1 MNEQQFYEKCAQI
14 LTRQERMLLL
24 FSGDMRLTYEVDR
37 QGEQFVLL
45 PKEQKVLVPLLFFQ
59 QIQADEDKLLWHL
72 YQELALYP
80 DWQRHP
86 EAYLARGEQ
95 FRYET
100 EELAGYFLNKVKDAG
115 LTEDPAY
122 QPQIVCAWISSGIID
137 FLEDVDRWAA
147 CLIVQERAPAYRSE
161 EEKKRIGEMLF
172 WEGAF
177 LPENESGVGAASA
190 DTHRFLGKMLLETE
204 FFGDTRMKAAQS
216 STEAGETVADGEQA
230 HDGWS
235 GTEPVETAAASGK
248 RIRDERNRADAVQTQ
263 AAAGESEGQL
273 QEILQAPVMGQHRC
287 QFLREQLLEIFRR
300 RGGIHERDALVRTFL
315 LPEFLRLWKRDID
328 RMKLE
333 RTKEEQSAE
342 QKDQQSRRKASRK
355 PFQSRQH
362 IRRMLQQMEDEKKAE
377 RQQAQRAQE
386 GTDLAVFG
394 VTAQDRQLF
403 RHYEE
408 KVRPQREEMKR
419 FWRRLIGEA
428 SREVSV
434 RVEGVPKGALDVP
447 ELIRQWPAFTEAQ
460 QKQNYRELSIF
471 DTWELQKEI
480 RVLPEVLDISFV
492 IDNSGSMRSGK
503 LQPAREA
510 LAIVLLSLQ
519 DFQRY
524 LEASA
529 ARMHQPVKVRT
540 ETWLFGTDCR
550 RVLSFDD
557 VGRKAEADTILS
569 VTRLLGDNG
578 TTDDGKC
585 LQQIFDSLT
594 RTEEMELQSGKRT
607 HLIFEVTD
615 GASSFPGAAKKAAEE
630 LQKKHVEIQAIE
642 IGLKN
647 DEQARNVF
655 EYIFGEHGTFLG
667 NDTARLPSA
676 LMDAVK
682 RQMVTVLKGKSMVQS
697 PGS

>member
-14 LTRQERMLLL
+14 LTRQERMLVL

-37 QGEQFVLL
+37 RGEQFVLL

-59 QIQADEDKLLWHL
+59 QIHADEDKLLWHL

-86 EAYLARGEQ
+86 EAYLSRGES

-100 EELAGYFLNKVKDAG
+100 EELAGYFLKRVKDTG

-122 QPQIVCAWISSGIID
+122 QPQVVCAWISSGITD
-137 FLEDVDRWAA
+137 LLEDVDRWAA
-147 CLIVQERAPAYRSE
+147 SLIVQEKAPVYRSE

-177 LPENESGVGAASA
+177 LPEDESGVDTASA
-190 DTHRFLGKMLLETE
+190 GPHRFLGKMLLETE
-204 FFGDTRMKAAQS
+204 FFGDMHGEDVQI
-216 STEAGETVADGEQA
+216 STEADKT
-230 HDGWS
+230 
-235 GTEPVETAAASGK
+235 
-248 RIRDERNRADAVQTQ
+248 ADAG
-263 AAAGESEGQL
+263 ASEDQL
-273 QEILQAPVMGQHRC
+273 HKILWAPVMGQPRF
-287 QFLREQLLEIFRR
+287 QFLREQLLETYRR
-300 RGGIHERDALVRTFL
+300 RGGIQERDALVRTFL
-315 LPEFLRLWKRDID
+315 LPEFLRLWKCDID
-328 RMKLE
+328 HMKLE

-342 QKDQQSRRKASRK
+342 QKDRQSRRKTSRK
-355 PFQSRQH
+355 PFQSRQYV
-362 IRRMLQQMEDEKKAE
+362 RRMLQQMEDEKKEE

-408 KVRPQREEMKR
+408 KVQPQREEMKR

-434 RVEGVPKGALDVP
+434 LVEGVPKGALDVP

-460 QKQNYRELSIF
+460 QKQNYRELSVF
-471 DTWELQKEI
+471 DTWELRKEI

-519 DFQRY
+519 DFKRY

-557 VGRKAEADTILS
+557 MGRKAEADTILS

-585 LQQIFDSLT
+585 LQQILDSLT

>member
-1 MNEQQFYEKCAQI
+1 
-14 LTRQERMLLL
+14 
-24 FSGDMRLTYEVDR
+24 
-37 QGEQFVLL
+37 
-45 PKEQKVLVPLLFFQ
+45 
-59 QIQADEDKLLWHL
+59 
-72 YQELALYP
+72 
-80 DWQRHP
+80 
-86 EAYLARGEQ
+86 
-95 FRYET
+95 
-100 EELAGYFLNKVKDAG
+100 
-115 LTEDPAY
+115 
-122 QPQIVCAWISSGIID
+122 
-137 FLEDVDRWAA
+137 
-147 CLIVQERAPAYRSE
+147 
-161 EEKKRIGEMLF
+161 
-172 WEGAF
+172 
-177 LPENESGVGAASA
+177 
-190 DTHRFLGKMLLETE
+190 
-204 FFGDTRMKAAQS
+204 
-216 STEAGETVADGEQA
+216 
-230 HDGWS
+230 
-235 GTEPVETAAASGK
+235 
-248 RIRDERNRADAVQTQ
+248 
-263 AAAGESEGQL
+263 
-273 QEILQAPVMGQHRC
+273 MGQPRF
-287 QFLREQLLEIFRR
+287 QFLREQLLETYRR
-300 RGGIHERDALVRTFL
+300 RGGIQERDALVRTFL
-315 LPEFLRLWKRDID
+315 LPEFLRLWKCDID
-328 RMKLE
+328 HMKLE

-342 QKDQQSRRKASRK
+342 QKDRQSRRKASRK
-355 PFQSRQH
+355 PFQSRQYV
-362 IRRMLQQMEDEKKAE
+362 RRMLQQMVDEKKE
-377 RQQAQRAQE
+377 EWQQAQRAQE

-408 KVRPQREEMKR
+408 KVQPQREEMKR

-434 RVEGVPKGALDVP
+434 LVEGVPKGALDVP

-460 QKQNYRELSIF
+460 QKQNYRELSVF
-471 DTWELQKEI
+471 DTWELRKEI

-519 DFQRY
+519 DFKRY

-557 VGRKAEADTILS
+557 MGRKAEADTILS

-585 LQQIFDSLT
+585 LQQILDSLT

>member
-14 LTRQERMLLL
+14 LTRQERMLIL

-59 QIQADEDKLLWHL
+59 QIHADEDKLLWHL

-86 EAYLARGEQ
+86 EAYLSRGES

-100 EELAGYFLNKVKDAG
+100 EELAGYFLKRVKDTG

-122 QPQIVCAWISSGIID
+122 QPQVVCAWISSGITD
-137 FLEDVDRWAA
+137 LLEDVDRWAA
-147 CLIVQERAPAYRSE
+147 SLIVQEKAPVYRSE

-177 LPENESGVGAASA
+177 LPEDESGVDTASA
-190 DTHRFLGKMLLETE
+190 GTHRFLGKMLLKME
-204 FFGDTRMKAAQS
+204 FFGDMHGEDVQI
-216 STEAGETVADGEQA
+216 STEADKT
-230 HDGWS
+230 
-235 GTEPVETAAASGK
+235 
-248 RIRDERNRADAVQTQ
+248 ADAG
-263 AAAGESEGQL
+263 ASEDQL
-273 QEILQAPVMGQHRC
+273 HKILWAPVMGQPRF
-287 QFLREQLLEIFRR
+287 QFLREQLLETYRR
-300 RGGIHERDALVRTFL
+300 RGGIQERDALVRTFL
-315 LPEFLRLWKRDID
+315 LPEFLRLWKCDID
-328 RMKLE
+328 HMKLE

-342 QKDQQSRRKASRK
+342 QKDRQSRRKASRK
-355 PFQSRQH
+355 PFQPRQYV
-362 IRRMLQQMEDEKKAE
+362 RRMLQQMEDEKKE
-377 RQQAQRAQE
+377 EWQQAQRAQE

-434 RVEGVPKGALDVP
+434 LVEGVPKGALDVP

-460 QKQNYRELSIF
+460 QKQNYRELSVF
-471 DTWELQKEI
+471 DTWELRKEI

-519 DFQRY
+519 DFKRY

-557 VGRKAEADTILS
+557 MGRKAEADTILS

-585 LQQIFDSLT
+585 LQQILDSLT

>member
-1 MNEQQFYEKCAQI
+1 
-14 LTRQERMLLL
+14 
-24 FSGDMRLTYEVDR
+24 
-37 QGEQFVLL
+37 GEQFVLL

-59 QIQADEDKLLWHL
+59 QIHADEDKLLWHL

-86 EAYLARGEQ
+86 ETYLSREES

-100 EELAGYFLNKVKDAG
+100 EELAGYFLKRVKAAG

-122 QPQIVCAWISSGIID
+122 QPQVVCVWISSGIID
-137 FLEDVDRWAA
+137 LLEDVDRWAA
-147 CLIVQERAPAYRSE
+147 SLIVQEKAPVYRSE

-177 LPENESGVGAASA
+177 LPEDESGVDTASA
-190 DTHRFLGKMLLETE
+190 GPHRFLGKMLLETE
-204 FFGDTRMKAAQS
+204 FFGDMHVEGAPS
-216 STEAGETVADGEQA
+216 STEADKTAD
-230 HDGWS
+230 DG
-235 GTEPVETAAASGK
+235 ASE
-248 RIRDERNRADAVQTQ
+248 D
-263 AAAGESEGQL
+263 QL
-273 QEILQAPVMGQHRC
+273 HKILWAPVMGQPRF
-287 QFLREQLLEIFRR
+287 QFLREQLLETYRR
-300 RGGIHERDALVRTFL
+300 RGGIQERDALVRTFL
-315 LPEFLRLWKRDID
+315 LPEFLRLWKCDID
-328 RMKLE
+328 HMKLE

-342 QKDQQSRRKASRK
+342 QKDRQSRRKASRK
-355 PFQSRQH
+355 PFQSRQYV
-362 IRRMLQQMEDEKKAE
+362 RRMLQQMEDEKKE
-377 RQQAQRAQE
+377 EWQQAQRAQE

-434 RVEGVPKGALDVP
+434 LVEGVPKGALDVP

-460 QKQNYRELSIF
+460 QKQNYRELSVF
-471 DTWELQKEI
+471 DTWELRKEI

-519 DFQRY
+519 DFKRY

-557 VGRKAEADTILS
+557 MGRKAEADTILS

-585 LQQIFDSLT
+585 LQQILDSLT

>member
-14 LTRQERMLLL
+14 LTRQERMLVL

-37 QGEQFVLL
+37 RGEQFVLL

-59 QIQADEDKLLWHL
+59 QIHADEDKLLWHL

-86 EAYLARGEQ
+86 EAYLSRGES

-100 EELAGYFLNKVKDAG
+100 EELAGYFLKRVKDTG

-122 QPQIVCAWISSGIID
+122 QPQVVCAWISSGITD
-137 FLEDVDRWAA
+137 LLEDADRWAA
-147 CLIVQERAPAYRSE
+147 SLIVQEKAPVYRSE

-177 LPENESGVGAASA
+177 LPEDESGVDTASA
-190 DTHRFLGKMLLETE
+190 GPHRFLGKMLLETE
-204 FFGDTRMKAAQS
+204 FFGDMHVEGAPS
-216 STEAGETVADGEQA
+216 STEADKT
-230 HDGWS
+230 
-235 GTEPVETAAASGK
+235 
-248 RIRDERNRADAVQTQ
+248 ADAE
-263 AAAGESEGQL
+263 ASEDQL
-273 QEILQAPVMGQHRC
+273 HKILWAPVMGQPRF
-287 QFLREQLLEIFRR
+287 QFLREQLLETYRR
-300 RGGIHERDALVRTFL
+300 RGGIQERDALVRTFL
-315 LPEFLRLWKRDID
+315 LPEFLRLWKCDID
-328 RMKLE
+328 HMKLE

-342 QKDQQSRRKASRK
+342 QKDRQSRRKASRK
-355 PFQSRQH
+355 PFQSRQYV
-362 IRRMLQQMEDEKKAE
+362 RRMLQQMEDEKKE
-377 RQQAQRAQE
+377 EWQQAQRAQE

-434 RVEGVPKGALDVP
+434 LVEGVPKGALDVP

-460 QKQNYRELSIF
+460 QKQNYRELSVF
-471 DTWELQKEI
+471 DTWELRKEI

-519 DFQRY
+519 DFKRY

-557 VGRKAEADTILS
+557 MGRKAEADTILS

-585 LQQIFDSLT
+585 LQQILDSLT

>member
-14 LTRQERMLLL
+14 LTRQERMLIL

-59 QIQADEDKLLWHL
+59 QIHADEDKLLWHL

-86 EAYLARGEQ
+86 ETYLSREES

-100 EELAGYFLNKVKDAG
+100 EELAGYFLKRVKAAG

-122 QPQIVCAWISSGIID
+122 QPQVVCVWISSGIID
-137 FLEDVDRWAA
+137 LLEDVDRWAA
-147 CLIVQERAPAYRSE
+147 SLIVQEKAPVYRSE

-177 LPENESGVGAASA
+177 LPEDESGVDTASA
-190 DTHRFLGKMLLETE
+190 GPHRFLGKMLLETE
-204 FFGDTRMKAAQS
+204 FFGDMHGEDVQI
-216 STEAGETVADGEQA
+216 STEADKT
-230 HDGWS
+230 
-235 GTEPVETAAASGK
+235 
-248 RIRDERNRADAVQTQ
+248 ADAG
-263 AAAGESEGQL
+263 ASEDQL
-273 QEILQAPVMGQHRC
+273 HKILWAPVMGQPRF
-287 QFLREQLLEIFRR
+287 QFLREQLLETYRR
-300 RGGIHERDALVRTFL
+300 RGGIQERDALVRTFL
-315 LPEFLRLWKRDID
+315 LPEFLRLWKCDID
-328 RMKLE
+328 HMKLE

-342 QKDQQSRRKASRK
+342 QKDRQSRRKASRK
-355 PFQSRQH
+355 PFQSRQYV
-362 IRRMLQQMEDEKKAE
+362 RRMLQQMEDEKKE
-377 RQQAQRAQE
+377 EWQQAQRAQE

-434 RVEGVPKGALDVP
+434 LVEGVPKGALDVP

-460 QKQNYRELSIF
+460 QKQNYRELSVF
-471 DTWELQKEI
+471 DTWELRKEI

-519 DFQRY
+519 DFKRY

-557 VGRKAEADTILS
+557 MGRKAEADTILS

-585 LQQIFDSLT
+585 LQQILDSLT

>member
-14 LTRQERMLLL
+14 LTRQERMLVL

-37 QGEQFVLL
+37 RGEQFVLL

-59 QIQADEDKLLWHL
+59 QIHADEDKLLWHL

-86 EAYLARGEQ
+86 EAYLSRGES

-100 EELAGYFLNKVKDAG
+100 EELAGYFLKRVKDTG

-122 QPQIVCAWISSGIID
+122 QPQVVCVWISSGIID
-137 FLEDVDRWAA
+137 LLEDVDRWAA
-147 CLIVQERAPAYRSE
+147 SLIVQEKAPVYRSE

-177 LPENESGVGAASA
+177 LPEDESGVDTASA
-190 DTHRFLGKMLLETE
+190 GPHRFLGKMLLETE
-204 FFGDTRMKAAQS
+204 FFGDMHGEDVQI
-216 STEAGETVADGEQA
+216 STEADKT
-230 HDGWS
+230 
-235 GTEPVETAAASGK
+235 
-248 RIRDERNRADAVQTQ
+248 ADAG
-263 AAAGESEGQL
+263 ASEDQL
-273 QEILQAPVMGQHRC
+273 HKILWAPVMGQPRF
-287 QFLREQLLEIFRR
+287 QFLREQLLETYRR
-300 RGGIHERDALVRTFL
+300 RGGIQERDALVRTFL
-315 LPEFLRLWKRDID
+315 LPEFLRLWKCDID
-328 RMKLE
+328 HMKLE

-342 QKDQQSRRKASRK
+342 QKDRQSRRKASRK
-355 PFQSRQH
+355 PFQPRQYV
-362 IRRMLQQMEDEKKAE
+362 RRMLQQMEDEKKEE

-434 RVEGVPKGALDVP
+434 LVEGVPKGALDVP

-460 QKQNYRELSIF
+460 QKQNYRELSVF
-471 DTWELQKEI
+471 DTWELRKEI

-519 DFQRY
+519 DFKRY

-540 ETWLFGTDCR
+540 ETWLFGTDCK

-557 VGRKAEADTILS
+557 MGKKAEADTILS

-585 LQQIFDSLT
+585 LQQILDSLT

>member
-1 MNEQQFYEKCAQI
+1 MVGGTERS
-14 LTRQERMLLL
+14 RQ
-24 FSGDMRLTYEVDR
+24 
-37 QGEQFVLL
+37 
-45 PKEQKVLVPLLFFQ
+45 
-59 QIQADEDKLLWHL
+59 
-72 YQELALYP
+72 
-80 DWQRHP
+80 
-86 EAYLARGEQ
+86 
-95 FRYET
+95 
-100 EELAGYFLNKVKDAG
+100 
-115 LTEDPAY
+115 TED
-122 QPQIVCAWISSGIID
+122 
-137 FLEDVDRWAA
+137 
-147 CLIVQERAPAYRSE
+147 
-161 EEKKRIGEMLF
+161 
-172 WEGAF
+172 
-177 LPENESGVGAASA
+177 
-190 DTHRFLGKMLLETE
+190 
-204 FFGDTRMKAAQS
+204 
-216 STEAGETVADGEQA
+216 
-230 HDGWS
+230 
-235 GTEPVETAAASGK
+235 
-248 RIRDERNRADAVQTQ
+248 
-263 AAAGESEGQL
+263 QL
-273 QEILQAPVMGQHRC
+273 HKILWAPVMGQPRF
-287 QFLREQLLEIFRR
+287 QFLREQLLETYRR
-300 RGGIHERDALVRTFL
+300 RGGIQERDALARTFL
-315 LPEFLRLWKRDID
+315 LPEFLRLWKCDID
-328 RMKLE
+328 HMKLE

-342 QKDQQSRRKASRK
+342 QKDRQSRRKASRK

-362 IRRMLQQMEDEKKAE
+362 VRRMLQQMEDEKKAE

-434 RVEGVPKGALDVP
+434 LVEGVPKGALDVP

-460 QKQNYRELSIF
+460 QKQNYRELSVF
-471 DTWELQKEI
+471 DTWELRREI

-503 LQPAREA
+503 LQSAREA

-519 DFQRY
+519 DFKRY

-557 VGRKAEADTILS
+557 MGRKAEADTILS

-585 LQQIFDSLT
+585 LQQILDSLT

-647 DEQARNVF
+647 DVQARNVF

>member
-14 LTRQERMLLL
+14 LTRQERMLIL

-59 QIQADEDKLLWHL
+59 QIHADEDKLLWHL

-86 EAYLARGEQ
+86 ETYLSREES

-100 EELAGYFLNKVKDAG
+100 EELAGYFLKRVKAAG

-122 QPQIVCAWISSGIID
+122 QPQVVCVWISSGIID
-137 FLEDVDRWAA
+137 LLEDVDRWAA
-147 CLIVQERAPAYRSE
+147 SLIVQEKAPVYRSE
-161 EEKKRIGEMLF
+161 EGKKRIGEMLF

-177 LPENESGVGAASA
+177 LPEDESGVDTASA
-190 DTHRFLGKMLLETE
+190 GPHRFFGKMLLETE
-204 FFGDTRMKAAQS
+204 FFGDMHVEGAPS
-216 STEAGETVADGEQA
+216 STEADKT
-230 HDGWS
+230 
-235 GTEPVETAAASGK
+235 
-248 RIRDERNRADAVQTQ
+248 ADAE
-263 AAAGESEGQL
+263 ASEDQL
-273 QEILQAPVMGQHRC
+273 HKILWAPVMGQPRF
-287 QFLREQLLEIFRR
+287 QFLREQLLETYRR
-300 RGGIHERDALVRTFL
+300 RGGIQERDALVRTFL
-315 LPEFLRLWKRDID
+315 LPEFLRLWKCDID
-328 RMKLE
+328 HMKLE

-342 QKDQQSRRKASRK
+342 QKDRQSRRKASRK
-355 PFQSRQH
+355 PFQSRQYV
-362 IRRMLQQMEDEKKAE
+362 RRMLQQMVDEKKE
-377 RQQAQRAQE
+377 EWQQAQRAQE

-434 RVEGVPKGALDVP
+434 LVEGVPKGALDVP

-460 QKQNYRELSIF
+460 QKQNYRELSVF
-471 DTWELQKEI
+471 DTWELRKEI

-519 DFQRY
+519 DFKRY

-540 ETWLFGTDCR
+540 ETWLFGTDCK

-557 VGRKAEADTILS
+557 MGRKAEADTILS

-585 LQQIFDSLT
+585 LQQILDSLT

>member
-14 LTRQERMLLL
+14 LTRQERMLIL

-59 QIQADEDKLLWHL
+59 QIHADEDKLLWHL

-86 EAYLARGEQ
+86 ETYLSREES

-100 EELAGYFLNKVKDAG
+100 EELAGYFLKRVKAAG

-122 QPQIVCAWISSGIID
+122 QPQVVCVWISSGIID
-137 FLEDVDRWAA
+137 LLEDVDRWAA
-147 CLIVQERAPAYRSE
+147 SLIVQEKAPVYRSE

-177 LPENESGVGAASA
+177 LPEDESGVDTASA
-190 DTHRFLGKMLLETE
+190 GPHRFFGKMLLETE
-204 FFGDTRMKAAQS
+204 FFGDMHVEGAPS
-216 STEAGETVADGEQA
+216 STEADKT
-230 HDGWS
+230 
-235 GTEPVETAAASGK
+235 
-248 RIRDERNRADAVQTQ
+248 ADAE
-263 AAAGESEGQL
+263 ASEDQL
-273 QEILQAPVMGQHRC
+273 HKILWAPVMGQPRF
-287 QFLREQLLEIFRR
+287 QFLREQLLETYRR
-300 RGGIHERDALVRTFL
+300 RGGIQERDALVRTFL
-315 LPEFLRLWKRDID
+315 LPEFLRLWKCDID
-328 RMKLE
+328 HMKLE

-342 QKDQQSRRKASRK
+342 QKDRQSRRKASRK
-355 PFQSRQH
+355 PFQSRQYV
-362 IRRMLQQMEDEKKAE
+362 RRMLQQMVDEKKE
-377 RQQAQRAQE
+377 EWQQAQRAQE

-408 KVRPQREEMKR
+408 KVQPQREEMKR

-434 RVEGVPKGALDVP
+434 LVEGVPKGALDVP

-460 QKQNYRELSIF
+460 QKQNYRELSVF
-471 DTWELQKEI
+471 DTWELRKEI

-519 DFQRY
+519 DFKRY

-557 VGRKAEADTILS
+557 MGRKAEADTILS

-585 LQQIFDSLT
+585 LQQILDSLT

>member
-14 LTRQERMLLL
+14 LTRQERMLIL

-59 QIQADEDKLLWHL
+59 QIHADEDKLLWHL

-86 EAYLARGEQ
+86 ETYLSREES

-100 EELAGYFLNKVKDAG
+100 EELAGYFLKRVKAAG

-122 QPQIVCAWISSGIID
+122 QPQVVCVWISSGIID
-137 FLEDVDRWAA
+137 LLEDVDRWAA
-147 CLIVQERAPAYRSE
+147 SLIVQEKAPVYRSE

-177 LPENESGVGAASA
+177 LPEDESGVDTASA
-190 DTHRFLGKMLLETE
+190 GPHRFFGKMLLETE
-204 FFGDTRMKAAQS
+204 FFGDMHGEDVQI
-216 STEAGETVADGEQA
+216 STEADKT
-230 HDGWS
+230 
-235 GTEPVETAAASGK
+235 
-248 RIRDERNRADAVQTQ
+248 ADAG
-263 AAAGESEGQL
+263 ASEDQL
-273 QEILQAPVMGQHRC
+273 HKILWAPVMGQPRF
-287 QFLREQLLEIFRR
+287 QFLREQLLETYRR
-300 RGGIHERDALVRTFL
+300 RGGIQERDALVRTFL
-315 LPEFLRLWKRDID
+315 LPEFLRLWKCDID
-328 RMKLE
+328 HMKLE

-342 QKDQQSRRKASRK
+342 QKDRQSRRKASRK
-355 PFQSRQH
+355 PFQSRQYV
-362 IRRMLQQMEDEKKAE
+362 RRMLQQMEDEKKEE

-434 RVEGVPKGALDVP
+434 LVEGVPKGALDVP

-460 QKQNYRELSIF
+460 QKQNYRELSVF
-471 DTWELQKEI
+471 DTWELRKEI

-519 DFQRY
+519 DFKRY

-557 VGRKAEADTILS
+557 MGRKAEADTILS

-585 LQQIFDSLT
+585 LQQILDSLT

>member
-14 LTRQERMLLL
+14 LTRQERMLVL

-37 QGEQFVLL
+37 RGEQFVLL

-59 QIQADEDKLLWHL
+59 QIHADEDKLLWHL

-86 EAYLARGEQ
+86 EAYLSRGES

-100 EELAGYFLNKVKDAG
+100 EELAGYFLKRVKDTG

-122 QPQIVCAWISSGIID
+122 QPQVVCAWISSGITD
-137 FLEDVDRWAA
+137 LLEDVDRWAA
-147 CLIVQERAPAYRSE
+147 SLIVQEKAPVYRSE

-177 LPENESGVGAASA
+177 LPEDESGVDTASA
-190 DTHRFLGKMLLETE
+190 GPHRFLGKMLLETE
-204 FFGDTRMKAAQS
+204 FFGDMHGEDVQI
-216 STEAGETVADGEQA
+216 STEADKT
-230 HDGWS
+230 
-235 GTEPVETAAASGK
+235 
-248 RIRDERNRADAVQTQ
+248 ADAG
-263 AAAGESEGQL
+263 ASEDQL
-273 QEILQAPVMGQHRC
+273 HKILWAPVMGQPRF
-287 QFLREQLLEIFRR
+287 QFLREQLLETYRR
-300 RGGIHERDALVRTFL
+300 RGGIQERDALVRTFL
-315 LPEFLRLWKRDID
+315 LPEFLRLWKCDID
-328 RMKLE
+328 HMKLE

-342 QKDQQSRRKASRK
+342 QKDRQSRRKASRK
-355 PFQSRQH
+355 PFQSRQYV
-362 IRRMLQQMEDEKKAE
+362 RRMLQQMEDEKKE
-377 RQQAQRAQE
+377 EWQQAQRAQE

-434 RVEGVPKGALDVP
+434 LVEGVPKGALDVP

-460 QKQNYRELSIF
+460 QKQNYRELSVF
-471 DTWELQKEI
+471 DTWELRKEI

-519 DFQRY
+519 DFKRY

-557 VGRKAEADTILS
+557 MGRKAEADTILS

-585 LQQIFDSLT
+585 LQQILDSLT

>member
-14 LTRQERMLLL
+14 LTRQERMLIL

-59 QIQADEDKLLWHL
+59 QIHADEDKLLWHL

-86 EAYLARGEQ
+86 ETYLSREES

-100 EELAGYFLNKVKDAG
+100 EELAGYFLKRVKAAG

-122 QPQIVCAWISSGIID
+122 QPQVVCVWISSGIIAL
-137 FLEDVDRWAA
+137 LEDVDRWAA
-147 CLIVQERAPAYRSE
+147 SLIVQEKAPVYRSE
-161 EEKKRIGEMLF
+161 EGKKRIGEMLF

-177 LPENESGVGAASA
+177 LPEDESGVDTASA
-190 DTHRFLGKMLLETE
+190 GPHRFFGKMLLETE
-204 FFGDTRMKAAQS
+204 FFGDMHVEGAPS
-216 STEAGETVADGEQA
+216 STEADKT
-230 HDGWS
+230 
-235 GTEPVETAAASGK
+235 
-248 RIRDERNRADAVQTQ
+248 ADAE
-263 AAAGESEGQL
+263 ASEDQL
-273 QEILQAPVMGQHRC
+273 HKILWAPVMGQPRF
-287 QFLREQLLEIFRR
+287 QFLREQLLETYRR
-300 RGGIHERDALVRTFL
+300 RGGIQERDALVRTFL
-315 LPEFLRLWKRDID
+315 LPEFLRLWKCDID
-328 RMKLE
+328 HMKLE

-342 QKDQQSRRKASRK
+342 QKDRQSRRKASRK
-355 PFQSRQH
+355 PFQSRQYV
-362 IRRMLQQMEDEKKAE
+362 RRMLQQMVDEKKE
-377 RQQAQRAQE
+377 EWQQAQRAQE

-408 KVRPQREEMKR
+408 KVQPQREEMKR

-434 RVEGVPKGALDVP
+434 LVEGVPKGALDVP

-460 QKQNYRELSIF
+460 QKQNYRELSVF
-471 DTWELQKEI
+471 DTWELRKEI

-519 DFQRY
+519 DFKRY

-557 VGRKAEADTILS
+557 MGRKAEADTILS

-585 LQQIFDSLT
+585 LQQILDSLT

>member
-14 LTRQERMLLL
+14 LTRQERMLIL

-59 QIQADEDKLLWHL
+59 QIHADEDKLLWHL

-86 EAYLARGEQ
+86 ETYLSREES

-100 EELAGYFLNKVKDAG
+100 EELAGYFLKRVKAAG

-122 QPQIVCAWISSGIID
+122 QPQVVCVWISSGIID
-137 FLEDVDRWAA
+137 LLEDVDRWAA
-147 CLIVQERAPAYRSE
+147 SLIVQEKAPVYRSE
-161 EEKKRIGEMLF
+161 EGKKRIGEMLF

-177 LPENESGVGAASA
+177 LPEDESGVDTASA
-190 DTHRFLGKMLLETE
+190 GPHRFFGKMLLETE
-204 FFGDTRMKAAQS
+204 FFGDMHVEGAPS
-216 STEAGETVADGEQA
+216 STEADKT
-230 HDGWS
+230 
-235 GTEPVETAAASGK
+235 
-248 RIRDERNRADAVQTQ
+248 ADAE
-263 AAAGESEGQL
+263 ASEDQL
-273 QEILQAPVMGQHRC
+273 HKILWAPVMGQPRF
-287 QFLREQLLEIFRR
+287 QFLREQLLETYRR
-300 RGGIHERDALVRTFL
+300 RGGIQERDALVRTFL
-315 LPEFLRLWKRDID
+315 LPEFLRLWKCDID
-328 RMKLE
+328 HMKLE

-342 QKDQQSRRKASRK
+342 QKDRQSRRKASRK
-355 PFQSRQH
+355 PFQSRQYV
-362 IRRMLQQMEDEKKAE
+362 RRMLQQMVDEKKE
-377 RQQAQRAQE
+377 EWQQAQRAQE

-408 KVRPQREEMKR
+408 KVQPQREEMKR

-434 RVEGVPKGALDVP
+434 LVEGVPKGALDVP

-460 QKQNYRELSIF
+460 QKQNYRELSVF
-471 DTWELQKEI
+471 DTWELRKEI

-519 DFQRY
+519 DFKRY

-557 VGRKAEADTILS
+557 MGRKAEADTILS

-585 LQQIFDSLT
+585 LQQILDSLT

>member
-14 LTRQERMLLL
+14 LTRQERMLIL

-59 QIQADEDKLLWHL
+59 QIHADEDKLLWHL

-86 EAYLARGEQ
+86 ETYLSREES

-100 EELAGYFLNKVKDAG
+100 EELAGYFLKRVKAAG

-122 QPQIVCAWISSGIID
+122 QPQVVCVWISSGIID
-137 FLEDVDRWAA
+137 LLEDVDRWAA
-147 CLIVQERAPAYRSE
+147 SLIVQEKAPVYRSE

-177 LPENESGVGAASA
+177 LPEDESGVDTASSGP
-190 DTHRFLGKMLLETE
+190 HRFLGKMLLETE
-204 FFGDTRMKAAQS
+204 FFGDMHVEGAPS
-216 STEAGETVADGEQA
+216 STEEDKTAD
-230 HDGWS
+230 DG
-235 GTEPVETAAASGK
+235 ASE
-248 RIRDERNRADAVQTQ
+248 D
-263 AAAGESEGQL
+263 QL
-273 QEILQAPVMGQHRC
+273 HKILWAPVMGQPRF
-287 QFLREQLLEIFRR
+287 QFLREQLLETYRR
-300 RGGIHERDALVRTFL
+300 RGGIQERDALVRTFL
-315 LPEFLRLWKRDID
+315 LPEFLRLWKCDID
-328 RMKLE
+328 HMKLE

-342 QKDQQSRRKASRK
+342 QKDRQSRRKASRK

-362 IRRMLQQMEDEKKAE
+362 VRRMLQQMEDEKKAE

-386 GTDLAVFG
+386 GTDLAAFG

-408 KVRPQREEMKR
+408 KVRLQREEMKR

-434 RVEGVPKGALDVP
+434 LVEGVPKGALDVP

-460 QKQNYRELSIF
+460 QKQNYRELSVF
-471 DTWELQKEI
+471 DTWELRREI

-519 DFQRY
+519 DFKRY

-550 RVLSFDD
+550 KVLSFDD
-557 VGRKAEADTILS
+557 MGRKAEADTILS

-585 LQQIFDSLT
+585 LQQILDSLT

-647 DEQARNVF
+647 DEQAWNVF

>member
-14 LTRQERMLLL
+14 LTRQERMLIL

-59 QIQADEDKLLWHL
+59 QIHADEDKLLWHL

-86 EAYLARGEQ
+86 ETYLSREES

-100 EELAGYFLNKVKDAG
+100 EELAGYFLKRVKAAG

-122 QPQIVCAWISSGIID
+122 QPQVVCVWISSGIID
-137 FLEDVDRWAA
+137 LLEDVDRWAA
-147 CLIVQERAPAYRSE
+147 SLIVQEKAPVYRSE

-177 LPENESGVGAASA
+177 LPEDESGVDTASA
-190 DTHRFLGKMLLETE
+190 GPHRFFGKMLLETE
-204 FFGDTRMKAAQS
+204 FFGDMHVEGAPS
-216 STEAGETVADGEQA
+216 STEADKT
-230 HDGWS
+230 
-235 GTEPVETAAASGK
+235 
-248 RIRDERNRADAVQTQ
+248 ADAE
-263 AAAGESEGQL
+263 ASEDQL
-273 QEILQAPVMGQHRC
+273 HKILWAPVMGQPRF
-287 QFLREQLLEIFRR
+287 QFLREQLLETYRR
-300 RGGIHERDALVRTFL
+300 RGGIQERDALARTFL
-315 LPEFLRLWKRDID
+315 LPEFLRLWKCDID
-328 RMKLE
+328 HMKLE

-342 QKDQQSRRKASRK
+342 QKDRQSRRKASRK
-355 PFQSRQH
+355 PFQSRQYV
-362 IRRMLQQMEDEKKAE
+362 RRMLQQMVDEKKE
-377 RQQAQRAQE
+377 EWQQAQRAQE

-434 RVEGVPKGALDVP
+434 LVEGVPKGELDVP

-460 QKQNYRELSIF
+460 QKQNYRELSVF
-471 DTWELQKEI
+471 DTWELRKEI

-519 DFQRY
+519 DFKRY

-557 VGRKAEADTILS
+557 MGRKAEADTILS

-585 LQQIFDSLT
+585 LQQILDSLT

>member
-1 MNEQQFYEKCAQI
+1 
-14 LTRQERMLLL
+14 
-24 FSGDMRLTYEVDR
+24 
-37 QGEQFVLL
+37 
-45 PKEQKVLVPLLFFQ
+45 
-59 QIQADEDKLLWHL
+59 
-72 YQELALYP
+72 
-80 DWQRHP
+80 
-86 EAYLARGEQ
+86 
-95 FRYET
+95 
-100 EELAGYFLNKVKDAG
+100 
-115 LTEDPAY
+115 
-122 QPQIVCAWISSGIID
+122 
-137 FLEDVDRWAA
+137 
-147 CLIVQERAPAYRSE
+147 
-161 EEKKRIGEMLF
+161 
-172 WEGAF
+172 
-177 LPENESGVGAASA
+177 
-190 DTHRFLGKMLLETE
+190 
-204 FFGDTRMKAAQS
+204 
-216 STEAGETVADGEQA
+216 
-230 HDGWS
+230 
-235 GTEPVETAAASGK
+235 
-248 RIRDERNRADAVQTQ
+248 
-263 AAAGESEGQL
+263 
-273 QEILQAPVMGQHRC
+273 MGQPRF
-287 QFLREQLLEIFRR
+287 QFLREQLLETYRR
-300 RGGIHERDALVRTFL
+300 RGGIQERDALARTFL
-315 LPEFLRLWKRDID
+315 LPEFLRLWKCDID
-328 RMKLE
+328 HMKLE

-342 QKDQQSRRKASRK
+342 QKDRQSRRKASRK

-362 IRRMLQQMEDEKKAE
+362 VRRMLQQMEDEKKAE
-377 RQQAQRAQE
+377 RQQAQRARE

-434 RVEGVPKGALDVP
+434 LVEGVLKGALDVP

-460 QKQNYRELSIF
+460 QKQNYRELSVF
-471 DTWELQKEI
+471 DTWELRKEI

-519 DFQRY
+519 DFKRY

-557 VGRKAEADTILS
+557 MGRKAEADTILS

-578 TTDDGKC
+578 TTDDGRC
-585 LQQIFDSLT
+585 LQQILDSLT

-647 DEQARNVF
+647 GEQARNVF

>member
-14 LTRQERMLLL
+14 LTRQERMLIL

-59 QIQADEDKLLWHL
+59 QIHADEDKLLWHL

-86 EAYLARGEQ
+86 ETYLSREES

-100 EELAGYFLNKVKDAG
+100 EELAGYFLKRVKAAG
-115 LTEDPAY
+115 LTEEPAY
-122 QPQIVCAWISSGIID
+122 QPQVVCVWISSGIID
-137 FLEDVDRWAA
+137 LLEDVDRWAA
-147 CLIVQERAPAYRSE
+147 SLIVQEKAPVYRSE
-161 EEKKRIGEMLF
+161 EGKKRIGEMLF

-177 LPENESGVGAASA
+177 LPEDESGVDTASA
-190 DTHRFLGKMLLETE
+190 GPHRFFGKMLLETE
-204 FFGDTRMKAAQS
+204 FFGDMHVEGAPS
-216 STEAGETVADGEQA
+216 STEADKT
-230 HDGWS
+230 
-235 GTEPVETAAASGK
+235 
-248 RIRDERNRADAVQTQ
+248 ADAE
-263 AAAGESEGQL
+263 ASEDQL
-273 QEILQAPVMGQHRC
+273 HKILWAPVMGQPRF
-287 QFLREQLLEIFRR
+287 QFLREQLLETYRR
-300 RGGIHERDALVRTFL
+300 RGGIQERDALVRTFL
-315 LPEFLRLWKRDID
+315 LPEFLRLWKCDID
-328 RMKLE
+328 HMKLE

-342 QKDQQSRRKASRK
+342 QKDRQSRRKASRK
-355 PFQSRQH
+355 PFQSRQYV
-362 IRRMLQQMEDEKKAE
+362 RRMLQQMVDEKKE
-377 RQQAQRAQE
+377 EWQQAQRAQE

-408 KVRPQREEMKR
+408 KVQPQREEMKR

-434 RVEGVPKGALDVP
+434 LVEGVPKGALDVP

-460 QKQNYRELSIF
+460 QKQNYRELSVF
-471 DTWELQKEI
+471 DTWELRKEI

-519 DFQRY
+519 DFKRY

-557 VGRKAEADTILS
+557 MGRKAEADTILS

-585 LQQIFDSLT
+585 LQQILDSLT

>member
-14 LTRQERMLLL
+14 LTRQERMLIL

-59 QIQADEDKLLWHL
+59 QIHADEDKLLWHL

-86 EAYLARGEQ
+86 ETYLSREES

-100 EELAGYFLNKVKDAG
+100 EELAGYLLKRVKAAG

-122 QPQIVCAWISSGIID
+122 QPQVVCVWISSGIID
-137 FLEDVDRWAA
+137 LLEDVDRWAA
-147 CLIVQERAPAYRSE
+147 SLIVQEKAPVYRSE

-177 LPENESGVGAASA
+177 LPEDESGVDTASA
-190 DTHRFLGKMLLETE
+190 GPHRFFGKMLLETE
-204 FFGDTRMKAAQS
+204 FFGDMHVEGAPS
-216 STEAGETVADGEQA
+216 STEEDKTADNGEQA
-230 HDGWS
+230 YG
-235 GTEPVETAAASGK
+235 GRNRTKPAETTATFGK
-248 RIRDERNRADAVQTQ
+248 QDCDERNSAEAVQAH
-263 AAAGESEGQL
+263 AAEASEDQL
-273 QEILQAPVMGQHRC
+273 HKILWAPVMGQPRF
-287 QFLREQLLEIFRR
+287 QFLREQLLETYRR
-300 RGGIHERDALVRTFL
+300 RGGIQERDALVRTFL
-315 LPEFLRLWKRDID
+315 LPEFLRLWKCDID
-328 RMKLE
+328 HMKLE

-342 QKDQQSRRKASRK
+342 QKDRQSRRKASRK

-362 IRRMLQQMEDEKKAE
+362 VRRMLQQMEDEKKAE
-377 RQQAQRAQE
+377 RQQAQRARE

-434 RVEGVPKGALDVP
+434 LVEGVPKGALDVP

-460 QKQNYRELSIF
+460 QKQNYRELSVF
-471 DTWELQKEI
+471 DTWELRKEI

-519 DFQRY
+519 DFKRY

-557 VGRKAEADTILS
+557 MGRKAEADTILS

-585 LQQIFDSLT
+585 LQQILDSLT

-647 DEQARNVF
+647 GEQARNVF